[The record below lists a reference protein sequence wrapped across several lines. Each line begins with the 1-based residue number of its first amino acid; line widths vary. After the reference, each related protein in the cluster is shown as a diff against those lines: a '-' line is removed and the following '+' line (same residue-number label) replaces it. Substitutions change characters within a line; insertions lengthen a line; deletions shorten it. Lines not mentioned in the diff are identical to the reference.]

1 MKVLVVDDELP
12 ARTRLKELLATVPDC
27 EVAGEAANGREALQL
42 WEAKQPDVLLL
53 DIRMPVMDG
62 LETAR
67 HLAGLDNPPAVIFT
81 TAYDEFAVDAFDTHA
96 IAYLLKPVRQ
106 ERLVNALARAG
117 RLNRTQLSRVT
128 TETRTANVRQH
139 ICARLRERLH
149 VVPVEHVQCFIAD
162 QKYVT
167 VCHTEGELLIDE
179 ALKDLETEFGERF
192 LRVHRNALVALKH
205 VQSLDKSD
213 DGHFLIR
220 LRGREQ
226 PVEVSRR
233 LVATVRAR
241 LRGRL

>member
-12 ARTRLKELLATVPDC
+12 ARTRLKELLGAIPDC

-42 WEAKQPDVLLL
+42 WETKHPDVLLL

-67 HLAGLDNPPAVIFT
+67 HLAAQDDPPAVIFT

-106 ERLVNALARAG
+106 ERLANALARAG
-117 RLNRTQLSRVT
+117 RLNRLQLSQVT
-128 TETRTANVRQH
+128 TETKVANVRQH

-149 VVPVEHVQCFIAD
+149 VVPVDHIQCFIAD

-167 VCHTEGELLIDE
+167 VCHSEGELLIDE
-179 ALKDLETEFGERF
+179 ALKDLENEFSEDF
-192 LRVHRNALVALKH
+192 LRVHRNALVALKY
-205 VQSLDKSD
+205 VQSLDKSE
-213 DGHFLIR
+213 DGRFLIR
-220 LRGREQ
+220 LHGREQ
-226 PVEVSRR
+226 PIEVSRR

-241 LRGRL
+241 LRGKS

>member
-12 ARTRLKELLATVPDC
+12 ARTRLKELLASVPGC
-27 EVAGEAANGREALQL
+27 EIAGEAANGREALQL

-67 HLAGLDNPPAVIFT
+67 HLAALDNPPAVIFT

-106 ERLVNALARAG
+106 ERLANALARAG
-117 RLNRTQLSRVT
+117 RLNRMQLAEVT
-128 TETRTANVRQH
+128 TETKIANVRQH

-149 VVPVEHVQCFIAD
+149 VVPVEHIQCFIAD

-179 ALKDLETEFGERF
+179 ALKDLEAEFSESF
-192 LRVHRNALVALKH
+192 LRVHRNALVAFRYI
-205 VQSLDKSD
+205 QSLDKSG
-213 DGHFLIR
+213 DGRFLIR
-220 LRGREQ
+220 LHGREQ

-233 LVATVRAR
+233 LVSRVRAR
-241 LRGRL
+241 LRGTH